1 MSALGAAVS
10 GHVVAILDVSGP
22 YAGSVNG
29 LINTLGTLSGIVG
42 PALVGLLTEVQVGL
56 KTQQKVSSPR
66 QLPVIYLPQSLVQIH
81 LVRFV
86 QHLLRYILR

>member
-1 MSALGAAVS
+1 MTSLGAAVS

-29 LINTLGTLSGIVG
+29 LINTLGTLAGIVG

-56 KTQQKVSSPR
+56 NKHTKKVSSP
-66 QLPVIYLPQSLVQIH
+66 QDNSLSFIYRH
-81 LVRFV
+81 R
-86 QHLLRYILR
+86 